1 MFDGPFTSLI
11 RKMLTQNKRGRMAK
25 AWNRLFRGIY
35 DWNTALKGYNL
46 IKKNKLNRKGERLAM
61 FTKKANVFTEIHK
74 LEHENSVW
82 SIWVRIR
89 GERNSG
95 NLFIGVS
102 CKRPWMRFL
111 DVQIFLKDDIGDF
124 NYPVIG

>member
-1 MFDGPFTSLI
+1 
-11 RKMLTQNKRGRMAK
+11 MAK

-61 FTKKANVFTEIHK
+61 FTKEANVFTEIHK
-74 LEHENSVW
+74 LEHENSAW

-95 NLFIGVS
+95 DLFIGVS
-102 CKRPWMRFL
+102 CKRLWMMFL
-111 DVQIFLKDDIGDF
+111 GVQIFLKNDTGDF
-124 NYPVIG
+124 NYLVIG